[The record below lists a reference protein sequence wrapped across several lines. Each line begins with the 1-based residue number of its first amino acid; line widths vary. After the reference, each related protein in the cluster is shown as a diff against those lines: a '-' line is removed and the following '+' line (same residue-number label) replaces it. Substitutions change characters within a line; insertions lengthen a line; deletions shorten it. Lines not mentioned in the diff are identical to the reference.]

1 MRIELWLII
10 IIVIIIANIY
20 TEGKYVKDLMKWK
33 KYYQMAGVAVGGLVI
48 YWLIKKS
55 PEQAQ
60 NILHSSNE
68 YIKYLPIDRSTSNLI
83 SPILNFTARNN
94 FKTDKSRFPIINM
107 NNGRG
112 GESMMNDGIGEPQS
126 VQQQRIIQSSDSP
139 ILSKRNVSESKKK
152 FVAARQKWCC
162 MKCKSLLDST
172 FEIDHIIRLDS
183 GGSNHVDNLQ
193 ALCPGCHR
201 SKTQLENMSLMG

>member
-1 MRIELWLII
+1 MRIELWLLII
-10 IIVIIIANIY
+10 IALIMANIY
-20 TEGKYVKDLMKWK
+20 TEGKYVKDLIKWK

-68 YIKYLPIDRSTSNLI
+68 YIKYLPIDRNTSNLI
-83 SPILNFTARNN
+83 SPILDFTTRNN
-94 FKTDKSRFPIINM
+94 FKTDKSRFPIVNM
-107 NNGRG
+107 NRG
-112 GESMMNDGIGEPQS
+112 AIGGGDGVGEPQS
-126 VQQQRIIQSSDSP
+126 MRQQRIIQSSDSP

-201 SKTQLENMSLMG
+201 SKTQLENMSMAG